1 MLAVAGPTA
10 SGKTAV
16 GVRLAEALGFG
27 LEGCMAFGDGL
38 NDLTMVRDAGLG
50 VAMANA
56 HPDVLAVADAVTAS
70 NDEDGVAKAIER
82 FCLKGG

>member
-1 MLAVAGPTA
+1 RALQ
-10 SGKTAV
+10 
-16 GVRLAEALGFG
+16 RFAEALG
-27 LEGCMAFGDGL
+27 LTLDNCMALGDGL
-38 NDLTMVRDAGLG
+38 NDLTMIRAAGLG